1 VCKEVSKEW
10 SGFFV
15 LWRDARKETSGMLT
29 KLNKI
34 NIMYDADKDGSGGG
48 NPDADNNEN
57 NQQKYDNF
65 ESFLNEQDEAVKEL
79 YQSDIAGLKTA
90 LKSERD
96 SNKELADSL
105 KELSSKVEKGSEAEQ
120 KLTEMANKLDAA
132 NKRANFAEMAIKPEI
147 GCVNIKAAYA
157 LALADNLFDDKGIPQ
172 WEEVKKAAP
181 ELFRKPGKTDAGEG
195 ADDVPSDINAAIRK
209 AAGR

>member
-1 VCKEVSKEW
+1 
-10 SGFFV
+10 
-15 LWRDARKETSGMLT
+15 MLT

-34 NIMYDADKDGSGGG
+34 NMMYDADDGKGGGG
-48 NPDADNNEN
+48 NPDADASQDA
-57 NQQKYDNF
+57 NQQKYDSF

-96 SNKELADSL
+96 SNKELAGTL
-105 KELSSKVEKGSEAEQ
+105 KELSSKAEKGSETEQ
-120 KLTEMANKLDAA
+120 KLTEMVTKLEAA
-132 NKRANFAEMAIKPEI
+132 NRRANFAEMAIKPEI
-147 GCVNIKAAYA
+147 GCTNVKVAYA
-157 LALADNLFDDKGIPQ
+157 LALADDLFDDKGVPQ
-172 WEEVKKAAP
+172 WEEIKKAAP

-195 ADDVPSDINAAIRK
+195 TDELPADINAAIRK